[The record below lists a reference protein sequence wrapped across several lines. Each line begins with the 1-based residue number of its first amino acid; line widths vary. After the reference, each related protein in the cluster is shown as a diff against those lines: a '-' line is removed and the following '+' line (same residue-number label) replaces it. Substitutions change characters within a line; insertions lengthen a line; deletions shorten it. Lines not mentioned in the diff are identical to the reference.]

1 MCQYCDERG
10 LPCLMC
16 GRACMEYQMDRK
28 RCRGCAS
35 AHRHP
40 DVWPVFRYCPYCGRD
55 LNEAQNKNNEK
66 EKMEMTRLIWTSEMD
81 ETVRQMDADGK
92 SDAEI
97 CEALG
102 IEKLQLKNHR
112 YNLAHAE
119 RKNGTT
125 ENPETEGIRDELEA
139 GQRDLTPDESERFG
153 CKTEPV
159 KLSSAEQEMA
169 RMIEERERM
178 IRVKE
183 AEMAKVMLEAERL
196 RDELHEKETR
206 EVTFR
211 QELAAK
217 DRIIAKMAAQIYG
230 GSVI

>member
-1 MCQYCDERG
+1 MCQYCDDRG

-35 AHRHP
+35 AHRPP

-55 LNEAQNKNNEK
+55 LNETQNKNKEK
-66 EKMEMTRLIWTSEMD
+66 EKMEMARLIWTEEMD

-102 IEKLQLKNHR
+102 IEKLQLKNRR
-112 YNLAHAE
+112 YNLMYVE
-119 RKNGTT
+119 RKNGAT
-125 ENPETEGIRDELEA
+125 ESPETEGIRDELEA
-139 GQRDLTPDESERFG
+139 GQRSLSPDETALR
-153 CKTEPV
+153 PAA
-159 KLSSAEQEMA
+159 LSPAEQEMA

-178 IRVKE
+178 IRVKDAELEKARRE
-183 AEMAKVMLEAERL
+183 ARWLQ
-196 RDELHEKETR
+196 DELDKKNVQNEKLG
-206 EVTFR
+206 
-211 QELAAK
+211 QKLAAK
-217 DRIIAKMAAQIYG
+217 DRIIAKMAAEIYG
-230 GSVI
+230 EV

>member
-1 MCQYCDERG
+1 MCQYCDDRG
-10 LPCLMC
+10 LPGLMC

-35 AHRHP
+35 AHRPP
-40 DVWPVFRYCPYCGRD
+40 DVWPVFQYCPYCGRD

-66 EKMEMTRLIWTSEMD
+66 EKMEMARLIWTSEMD

-102 IEKLQLKNHR
+102 IEKLQLKNRR
-112 YNLAHAE
+112 YNLMYAE
-119 RKNGTT
+119 RKNGAT
-125 ENPETEGIRDELEA
+125 ESPETEGIRDELEA

-183 AEMAKVMLEAERL
+183 AELEKARREARWL
-196 RDELHEKETR
+196 QDELDEKNVQNEKLG
-206 EVTFR
+206 
-211 QELAAK
+211 QKLAAK
-217 DRIIAKMAAQIYG
+217 DRIIAKMAAEIYG
-230 GSVI
+230 EA